1 MSYKPNK
8 LILILIV
15 LYNNLFLYQLSDVET
30 QRKSAETIIKHV
42 TILYKIELQ
51 KPCNIIALN

>member
-30 QRKSAETIIKHV
+30 QRKSAETIIKYV